1 MPVTPTYPGVY
12 IEELPSRVRTV
23 AAVST
28 SVTAF
33 VGYTSRGPVNEAVT
47 ITGFADFERR
57 FGGLTS
63 TSAVSYAVRQFFLNG
78 GTVAVVVRVAKGAA
92 GATAALCSRPN
103 SGKKVVLTLRAR
115 EPGTWGNGLR
125 VAIDHGTPTPL
136 ATFNLTVTHSGTGQ
150 REAFADLSMDP
161 AHERYAVTVVNGS
174 SALVTAE
181 PGEDAGAEDR
191 PDPVGTVSA
200 AHNTDPPPNPSGELE
215 VSLLDSPTTHTLKLL
230 EDGQAPPKTLVELAL
245 LLERGLRTLPDTPG
259 SRTFGAATVSVR
271 GRRLQVVSGSAD
283 PGVVLKLEGAVGSNL
298 GFAAGRNVTAY
309 AFGGPDRESQGAGE
323 AGGDGTLPGHT
334 ELIGNEGAKT
344 GLYALRDVEDVNLLT
359 LPEASQLPGDS
370 DLTQM
375 VDVLSHATRL
385 CRDQRMFLLVDSPAG
400 WTSVDE
406 VRANLH
412 RLGSVRGDHSAL
424 YFPRVQLLDPL
435 SGRLRA
441 FPPSGAVA
449 GVMAR
454 TDAERG
460 VWKAPAGT
468 ETRLAGVQGLTVPMT
483 DPENGLLNP
492 LAVNCLRSFP
502 VIGPVVWGARTL
514 DGADATPSQW
524 KYVPVRRTALMIEES
539 LYRGTQWVVFE
550 PNDERL
556 WAQIRL
562 NVGAFMH
569 ALFERGAFQGTSARD
584 AYFVKCDKDTTTQN
598 DINSGVVNVLVGF
611 APLKPAEFVV
621 IKIEQLAGQIEV

>member
-47 ITGFADFERR
+47 ITSFADFERR
-57 FGGLTS
+57 FGGLAGA
-63 TSAVSYAVRQFFLNG
+63 SAVSYAVQQFFLNG
-78 GTVAVVVRVAKGAA
+78 GTVAVIVRVAKGAEH
-92 GATAALCSRPN
+92 ATAGIYSRADA
-103 SGKKVVLTLRAR
+103 GKKRVLTLRAR

-125 VAIDHGTPTPL
+125 VSVDHGTPTPD
-136 ATFNLTVTHSGTGQ
+136 ATFNLQLSHPSGQ
-150 REAFADLSMDP
+150 RESYADLSMDP
-161 AHERYAVTVVNGS
+161 DHERHVAVVVNGS
-174 SALVTAE
+174 SRLVTLTVDNDPE
-181 PGEDAGAEDR
+181 PTQR
-191 PDPVGTVSA
+191 PDPVGTSSGKFPGA
-200 AHNTDPPPNPSGELE
+200 APDPSGELE
-215 VSLLDSPTTHTLKLL
+215 VSVLGGSTVHKLTLLKAGD
-230 EDGQAPPKTLVELAL
+230 PKPANLIELAL
-245 LLERGLRTLPDTPG
+245 LLENRLRTLPDTPG
-259 SRTFGAATVSVR
+259 DRTYGAATVTVR
-271 GRRLQVVSGSAD
+271 GHRLQVVAGTAD
-283 PGVVLKLEGAVGSNL
+283 AGVVLKLEGAVGNNL
-298 GFAAGRNVTAY
+298 GFGGGRNVTAY
-309 AFGGPDRESQGAGE
+309 AFGGGENEGQAPGKAGE
-323 AGGDGTLPGHT
+323 DGDLPGHT

-344 GLYALRDVEDVNLLT
+344 GLYALRDVDDVGLLA
-359 LPEASQLPGDS
+359 LPEAAALPGDT
-370 DLTQM
+370 DLTRM
-375 VDVLSHATRL
+375 VDVLGHAGRL
-385 CRDQRMFLLVDSPAG
+385 CRTKRMFLLVDAPAA
-400 WTSVDE
+400 WSSVDA

-412 RLGSVRGDHSAL
+412 RLGSVRSDHAAL
-424 YFPRVQLLDPL
+424 YFPRLHLLDPL

-441 FPPSGAVA
+441 FPPCGAVA

-468 ETRLAGVQGLTVPMT
+468 ETRLNSVQGLTVPMT

-492 LAVNCLRSFP
+492 LAVNCVRSFP

-539 LYRGTQWVVFE
+539 LYRGTKWVVFE

-569 ALFERGAFQGTSARD
+569 SLFERGAFQGTSARD

-611 APLKPAEFVV
+611 APLKPAEFVI

>member
-23 AAVST
+23 TAVST

-33 VGYTSRGPVNEAVT
+33 VGYTSRGPVNQAVT
-47 ITGFADFERR
+47 ITSFADFERR
-57 FGGLTS
+57 FGGLAAA
-63 TSAVSYAVRQFFLNG
+63 SAVSYAVQQFFLNG
-78 GTVAVVVRVAKGAA
+78 GTVAVIVRVAKNAKQ
-92 GATAALCSRPN
+92 ATVGLRSRT
-103 SGKKVVLTLRAR
+103 SGGDDSLVLTLRAR
-115 EPGTWGNGLR
+115 EPGNWGNALR
-125 VAIDHGTPTPL
+125 VAVDHGTPTPD
-136 ATFNLTVTHSGTGQ
+136 ATFNLTVTHPSGQ
-150 REAFADLSMDP
+150 RESYADLSLDP
-161 AHERYAVTVVNGS
+161 EHERHVVTVVNGS
-174 SALVTAE
+174 SALVTAALNGTPTE
-181 PGEDAGAEDR
+181 R
-191 PDPVGTVSA
+191 PHPVGTTSA
-200 AHNTDPPPNPSGELE
+200 EFSGGVPDPSGELQ
-215 VSLLDSPTTHTLKLL
+215 VSVLGSSTVHKL
-230 EDGQAPPKTLVELAL
+230 TLVKEGDPKPSTLIELAL
-245 LLERGLRTLPDTPG
+245 LLENKLRTLPDAPG
-259 SRTFGAATVSVR
+259 ERTFGAATVTVR
-271 GRRLQVVSGSAD
+271 GKRLQVVAGSSD
-283 PGVVLKLEGAVGSNL
+283 PGVALNLDGAAGNAL
-298 GFAAGRNVTAY
+298 GFPAGRNITAY
-309 AFGGPDRESQGAGE
+309 AFGGANTLAQAPGTVGE
-323 AGGDGTLPGHT
+323 DGDLPGHT
-334 ELIGNEGAKT
+334 ELIGNEGAKE
-344 GLYALRDVEDVNLLT
+344 GMYALRDVEDVNLLV
-359 LPEASQLPGDS
+359 LPEASALPGDT
-370 DLTQM
+370 DLTRM
-375 VDVLSHATRL
+375 VDVLGHATRL
-385 CRDQRMFLLVDSPAG
+385 CRNKRMFLLVDSPAG
-400 WTSVDE
+400 WRSVDD

-412 RLGSVRGDHSAL
+412 RLGAVRSDHSAL
-424 YFPRVQLLDPL
+424 YFPRLQLLDPL

-468 ETRLAGVQGLTVPMT
+468 ETRLNLVQGLTVPMT

-492 LAVNCLRSFP
+492 FAVNCVRSFP

-539 LYRGTQWVVFE
+539 LYRGTKWVVFE

-569 ALFERGAFQGTSARD
+569 SLFERGAFQGTSARD

-611 APLKPAEFVV
+611 APLKPAEFVI